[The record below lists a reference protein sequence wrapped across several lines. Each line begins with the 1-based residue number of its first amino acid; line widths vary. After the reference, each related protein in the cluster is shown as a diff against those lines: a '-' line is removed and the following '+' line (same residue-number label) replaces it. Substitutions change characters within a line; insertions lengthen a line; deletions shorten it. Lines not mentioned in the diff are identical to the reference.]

1 MSPANREETLLG
13 KLMNL
18 SVAGAVLAFLG
29 IGSAAAQ
36 KQTLHMAYWAGP
48 SHHMVQ
54 TLAAWTKTVEDASGG
69 NLTIEMDKAAL
80 GKPEGQYDLI
90 RNGVRDL
97 VWAVPSRT
105 PGRFDL
111 LQAVEVPFLCP
122 NSTVCSTVLWK
133 WYAKYGLAAK
143 EFTDTIL
150 LTTFTTGP
158 FGIHTGKPVKTLE
171 ELKGIKI
178 NGGPS
183 AVPIAKGLGISVATL
198 NATETYEAVQRG
210 TVDGTL
216 FPWEAMQSFRL
227 NELLKSHLE
236 IPGGMLAAT
245 FVIVAN
251 PKAVDNLTPEN
262 KAALLK
268 ASGEAGAAL
277 FGKAW
282 DAADE
287 RGRADAKERGQVIE
301 VLAPTELNR
310 WRSLVQFVPDDWVK
324 KAEQKGLDGRKML
337 DDLEAMIR
345 AASS

>member
-1 MSPANREETLLG
+1 LLG
-13 KLMNL
+13 KLINV
-18 SVAGAVLAFLG
+18 SVAGAALTFLG
-29 IGSAAAQ
+29 IAPASAQ
-36 KQTLHMAYWAGP
+36 KQTLHMAYFAGP

-54 TLAAWTKTVEDASGG
+54 TLAAWIKTVEEASGG
-69 NLTIEMDKAAL
+69 NLVIELDKAAL
-80 GKPEGQYDLI
+80 GKTEGQYDLV

-97 VWAVPSRT
+97 AWAVPSRT
-105 PGRFDL
+105 PGRFDM
-111 LQAVEVPFLCP
+111 LQAAEIPFLCP
-122 NSTVCSTVLWK
+122 SSTVCAVALWR

-143 EFTDTIL
+143 EFPDTVL

-171 ELKGIKI
+171 DLKGLKI

-183 AVPIAKGLGISVATL
+183 AVPIAKGLGISLATL

-227 NELLKSHLE
+227 NELLKAHLE
-236 IPGGMLAAT
+236 IPGGILAAT
-245 FVIVAN
+245 FVVVAN

-262 KAALLK
+262 KAALMK
-268 ASGEAGAAL
+268 ASGETGSAL

-287 RGRADAKERGQVIE
+287 RGRADAKERGQLIE
-301 VLAPTELNR
+301 TLAPAELAG
-310 WRSLVQFVPDDWVK
+310 WRSMIQFVPDEWVK
-324 KAEQKGLDGRKML
+324 KAEQKGYDGRKML
-337 DDLEAMIR
+337 ADLEAMIR
-345 AASS
+345 DASS

>member
-1 MSPANREETLLG
+1 MGRKIGSLVLA
-13 KLMNL
+13 
-18 SVAGAVLAFLG
+18 AGALLAF
-29 IGSAAAQ
+29 AAAPASAD
-36 KQTLHMAYWAGP
+36 KQTLRMAYWAGP

-54 TLAAWTKTVEDASGG
+54 TLAAWIKTVEEASGG
-69 NLTIEMDKAAL
+69 NLTIEVDKAAL

-105 PGRFDL
+105 PGRFDM
-111 LQAVEVPFLCP
+111 LQVAEIPFLCP
-122 NSTVCSTVLWK
+122 NSTVCSAVLWK

-143 EFTDTIL
+143 EFTDTVL

-171 ELKGIKI
+171 DIKGLKI

-183 AVPIAKGLGISVATL
+183 AVPIAKGLGISLATL

-262 KAALLK
+262 KAALMK
-268 ASGEAGAAL
+268 ASSVAGAAL

-287 RGRADAKERGQVIE
+287 RGRADAKQRGQLIE
-301 VLAPTELNR
+301 VLAPAELAR
-310 WRSLVQFVPDDWVK
+310 WRSLVQSVPDEWVK

-337 DDLEAMIR
+337 DDFMAMVSA
-345 AASS
+345 AAS

>member
-1 MSPANREETLLG
+1 MRRKIGGLVLA
-13 KLMNL
+13 
-18 SVAGAVLAFLG
+18 AGALLAF
-29 IGSAAAQ
+29 AAAPASAER
-36 KQTLHMAYWAGP
+36 QTLHMAYWAGP

-54 TLAAWTKTVEDASGG
+54 TLAAWIKTVEEASGG
-69 NLTIEMDKAAL
+69 NLSIEVDKAAL

-105 PGRFDL
+105 PGRFDM
-111 LQAVEVPFLCP
+111 LQVAEIPFLCP
-122 NSTVCSTVLWK
+122 NSTVCSAVLWK
-133 WYAKYGLAAK
+133 WYARYGLAAK
-143 EFTDTIL
+143 EFTDTVL

-158 FGIHTGKPVKTLE
+158 FGIHTGKPVKTLDDI
-171 ELKGIKI
+171 KGLKI

-183 AVPIAKGLGISVATL
+183 AVPIAKGLGISLATL

-262 KAALLK
+262 KAALMK
-268 ASGEAGAAL
+268 ASSVAGSTL

-287 RGRADAKERGQVIE
+287 RGRADAKERGQLIE
-301 VLAPTELNR
+301 VLAPAELAR
-310 WRSLVQFVPDDWVK
+310 WRSLVQFVPDEWVK

-337 DDLEAMIR
+337 DDFMAMISA
-345 AASS
+345 AAS

>member
-1 MSPANREETLLG
+1 MLGKTLTLLAA
-13 KLMNL
+13 
-18 SVAGAVLAFLG
+18 AGAALAL
-29 IGSAAAQ
+29 AAAPAMAQ

-54 TLAAWTKTVEDASGG
+54 TQQAWIKTVEEASGG
-69 NLTIEMDKAAL
+69 NLTIEVDKAAL

-105 PGRFDL
+105 PGRFDM
-111 LQAVEVPFLCP
+111 LQAVEIPFLCP
-122 NSTVCSTVLWK
+122 NSAVCSTVLWK

-143 EFTDTIL
+143 EFTDTVL

-158 FGIHTGKPVKTLE
+158 FGIHTVKPIKTLE
-171 ELKGIKI
+171 DIKGLKI

-183 AVPIAKGLGISVATL
+183 AVPIANGLGISLATL

-227 NELLKSHLE
+227 NEMLKSHLE
-236 IPGGMLAAT
+236 IPGGVLAAS
-245 FVIVAN
+245 FVIVGN
-251 PKAVDNLTPEN
+251 PKAIDSLTPEN
-262 KAALLK
+262 KAALMK
-268 ASGEAGAAL
+268 ASGAAGAML

-287 RGRADAKERGQVIE
+287 RGRTDAKGRGQAIQILE
-301 VLAPTELNR
+301 AAELVR
-310 WRSLVQFVPDDWVK
+310 WRSLVRFVPDEWVK

-337 DDLEAMIR
+337 DDLEAMIK
-345 AASS
+345 AGLS